1 MSLFRGT
8 IPESVDLWALVPKF
22 VQNYGYHLTK
32 HADV

>member
-8 IPESVDLWALVPKF
+8 IPENVDLVPKF

-32 HADV
+32 HAEV